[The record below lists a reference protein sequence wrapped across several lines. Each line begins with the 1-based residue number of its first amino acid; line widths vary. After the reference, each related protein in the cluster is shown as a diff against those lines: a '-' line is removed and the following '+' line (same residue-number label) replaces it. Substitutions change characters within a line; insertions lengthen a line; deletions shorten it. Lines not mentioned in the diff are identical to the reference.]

1 MKRLVSGIL
10 AALLAVTAFSAC
22 NTNSPASTG
31 SSDAAS
37 GDTSSAEAS
46 SGDAQTPITIQ
57 FWTSFTGPDGEYARD
72 ITKRFNEQDNGITVE
87 FDAMGAD
94 ILTEKLATALS
105 TDNAPD
111 LVFQFNLQVGLHG
124 KNGTMRDLSDFWEK
138 TGVDESDF
146 VENSITALQ
155 YEGKQI
161 MLPFHWYSTYLYWNK
176 DLFEAAGLDPETPP
190 KTWDEVYTMAE
201 QLTDPS
207 KNVYGIGLPTSGAVP
222 WFYSIM
228 RSNGGEFFDTEN
240 MKSLLDDQ
248 ANLDTLKWIQDIAQK
263 GFTPANNTG
272 ADLDNV
278 MMADQLAMYVNGPW
292 LSTGLR
298 DNEINFG
305 VTGMP
310 AGSKTTIGVAEEY
323 GFCVPK
329 DTPDANVDAAYKYM
343 AYWYTPEIASE
354 WCLKNGYPPFMKSL
368 VENEDI
374 KNDEYVNIFSQMQD
388 YGEVSCVGLTTGQQ
402 IQSDVLFPMVENI
415 MAGNDAQAE
424 LTKASDEVDK
434 ILATE

>member
-22 NTNSPASTG
+22 NTNSPAS
-31 SSDAAS
+31 S
-37 GDTSSAEAS
+37 GDATSGASSTEAS
-46 SGDAQTPITIQ
+46 SGDAQKEPVTIQ

-72 ITKRFNEQDNGITVE
+72 ITNRFNEMDNGITVE

-105 TDNAPD
+105 TGNAPA
-111 LVFQFNLQVGLHG
+111 LTFQFNLQVGTHG
-124 KNGTMRDLSDFWEK
+124 KNDTMRDLSDFWEK
-138 TGVDESDF
+138 TGVDKDDF
-146 VENSITALQ
+146 MEESITALQ
-155 YEGKQI
+155 YDGKQI

-190 KTWDEVYTMAE
+190 TTWDEVYTMAE
-201 QLTDPS
+201 QITDPS
-207 KNVYGIGLPTSGAVP
+207 KNVYGIGFPTSGAVP

-228 RSNGGEFFDTEN
+228 RSNGGDFFDTEN
-240 MKSLLDDQ
+240 MKSVLDSPE
-248 ANLDTLKWIQDIAQK
+248 NLETLKWIQDIAQK

-272 ADLDNV
+272 ADLDNI
-278 MMADQLAMYVNGPW
+278 MMADQLGMYVNGPW

-298 DNEINFG
+298 DNEIN
-305 VTGMP
+305 
-310 AGSKTTIGVAEEY
+310 IGVAEEY
-323 GFCVPK
+323 GFAVPK
-329 DTPDANVDAAYKYM
+329 STPDDQVEAAYEYI

-354 WCLKNGYPPFMKSL
+354 WCLKNGYPPFIKSL

-374 KNDEYVNIFSQMQD
+374 KNDEYVSIFSQMED

-424 LTKASDEVDK
+424 LTKASEEIDG
-434 ILATE
+434 ILATEK

>member
-22 NTNSPASTG
+22 NTNSPAS
-31 SSDAAS
+31 S
-37 GDTSSAEAS
+37 GDATSGASSTEAS
-46 SGDAQTPITIQ
+46 SGDAQKEPVTIQ

-72 ITKRFNEQDNGITVE
+72 ITNRFNEMDNGITVE

-105 TDNAPD
+105 TGNAPA
-111 LVFQFNLQVGLHG
+111 LTFQFNLQVGTHG
-124 KNGTMRDLSDFWEK
+124 KNDTMRDLSDFWEK
-138 TGVDESDF
+138 TGVDKDDF
-146 VENSITALQ
+146 MEESITALQ
-155 YEGKQI
+155 YDGKQI

-190 KTWDEVYTMAE
+190 TTWDEVYTMAE
-201 QLTDPS
+201 QITDPS
-207 KNVYGIGLPTSGAVP
+207 KNVYGIGFPTSGAVP

-228 RSNGGEFFDTEN
+228 RSNGGDFFDTEN
-240 MKSLLDDQ
+240 MKSVLDSPE
-248 ANLDTLKWIQDIAQK
+248 NLETLKWIQDIAQK

-272 ADLDNV
+272 ADLDNI
-278 MMADQLAMYVNGPW
+278 MMADQLGMYVNGPW

-310 AGSKTTIGVAEEY
+310 AGKKDTIGVAEEY
-323 GFCVPK
+323 GFAVPK
-329 DTPDANVDAAYKYM
+329 STPDDQVEAAYEYI

-354 WCLKNGYPPFMKSL
+354 WCLKNGYPPFIKSL
-368 VENEDI
+368 VEI
-374 KNDEYVNIFSQMQD
+374 
-388 YGEVSCVGLTTGQQ
+388 
-402 IQSDVLFPMVENI
+402 
-415 MAGNDAQAE
+415 
-424 LTKASDEVDK
+424 
-434 ILATE
+434 